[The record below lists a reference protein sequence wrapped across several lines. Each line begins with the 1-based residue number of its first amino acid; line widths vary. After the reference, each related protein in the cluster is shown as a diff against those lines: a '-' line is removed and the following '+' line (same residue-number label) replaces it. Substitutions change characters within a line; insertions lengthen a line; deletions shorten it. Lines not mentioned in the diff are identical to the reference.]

1 MYSRQLE
8 LLQQCFS
15 CLALQGGV
23 MKPFFFIMPDDKLHT
38 AIAKIAYAVKKYNRV
53 GCIHHAKVSYHILIS
68 KERKQQMR
76 F

>member
-1 MYSRQLE
+1 
-8 LLQQCFS
+8 
-15 CLALQGGV
+15 

>member
-1 MYSRQLE
+1 MCGGQVE
-8 LLQQCFS
+8 LLQQRLS
-15 CLALQGGV
+15 GVTLQGG
-23 MKPFFFIMPDDKLHT
+23 KTKLFFFIMPDDKLHT